1 VRGFQTVDL
10 LCERRDLPSALG
22 LRQQDERRPGRDHSR
37 EIGHAVAG
45 ERVHA
50 HGGDDPARARRC
62 EQPRRQSPRGFL
74 RRWRGEVLQ
83 ILDQHIGTRLQ
94 RLRVRGG
101 VRPGDEQQR
110 PS

>member
-1 VRGFQTVDL
+1 MRGFQTVDL

-50 HGGDDPARARRC
+50 HGGDDSARAPLRTA
-62 EQPRRQSPRGFL
+62 SPTVASRF
-74 RRWRGEVLQ
+74 
-83 ILDQHIGTRLQ
+83 
-94 RLRVRGG
+94 
-101 VRPGDEQQR
+101 
-110 PS
+110 PSTVAG